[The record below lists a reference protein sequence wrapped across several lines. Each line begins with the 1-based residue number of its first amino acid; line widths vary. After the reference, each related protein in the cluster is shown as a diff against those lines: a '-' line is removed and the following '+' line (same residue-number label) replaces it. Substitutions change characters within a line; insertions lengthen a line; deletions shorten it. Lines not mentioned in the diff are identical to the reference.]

1 MQPPILVLSVYLHKC
16 CDSVPTWKET
26 DATDGNLKNMF
37 GLSAL
42 FACLPVLLM
51 FIGPCNRKI
60 SIFITCHS
68 KMFSRT

>member
-1 MQPPILVLSVYLHKC
+1 MQPPLLVLSVYLLWFKC
-16 CDSVPTWKET
+16 CDSAPTRKET

-51 FIGPCNRKI
+51 FIGPCN
-60 SIFITCHS
+60 
-68 KMFSRT
+68 